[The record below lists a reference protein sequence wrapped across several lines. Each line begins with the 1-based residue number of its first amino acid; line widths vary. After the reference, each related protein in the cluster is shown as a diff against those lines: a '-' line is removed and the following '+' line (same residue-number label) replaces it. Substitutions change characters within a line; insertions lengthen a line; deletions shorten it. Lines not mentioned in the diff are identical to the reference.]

1 MLFICV
7 SLTKQGGKQIYNRV
21 KEEIM
26 QVSNADS
33 PSCSN
38 SVTSQNQV
46 AADSPI
52 SVQMSEYEDAESV
65 YLKRNSVQQI
75 IAEQAPDTTLSL
87 RCSSLWME

>member
-7 SLTKQGGKQIYNRV
+7 SLPMQGGKQTYNRV

-52 SVQMSEYEDAESV
+52 SVQMSEYEDAESGMLFV
-65 YLKRNSVQQI
+65 HL
-75 IAEQAPDTTLSL
+75 
-87 RCSSLWME
+87 CSASSTPSIDLLMHIQLCTFFQCI

>member
-52 SVQMSEYEDAESV
+52 SVQMSEYEDAESGLLFV
-65 YLKRNSVQQI
+65 YL
-75 IAEQAPDTTLSL
+75 
-87 RCSSLWME
+87 CSASSTPSID